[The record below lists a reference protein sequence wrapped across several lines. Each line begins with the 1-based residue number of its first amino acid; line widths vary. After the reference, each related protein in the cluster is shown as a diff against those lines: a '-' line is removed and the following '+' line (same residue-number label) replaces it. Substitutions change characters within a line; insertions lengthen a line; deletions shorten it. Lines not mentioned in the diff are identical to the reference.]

1 MHIRRA
7 TIDDKKQIA
16 AIWRANA
23 DMLGGVVMQAINK
36 GIASRQLHVAEIDGE
51 LAGFVEYHT
60 RRDGV
65 SVIYHIAVVNEYRG
79 QDVGRWL
86 VWSVP
91 CPVRLK
97 VTADNERAIRFYK
110 RIHFQQIAQETTKKG
125 RELLVMEL
133 RSLFIQCAGNN
144 RKFPDIC
151 RATGIAY
158 GSRHDDQFRA
168 QPFMMDINWK
178 KYDWSDYLRK
188 IETHR
193 PVMAMVPDYERPEQR
208 RMLYQQIRDL
218 KARGVLRIMVCP
230 KWDGA
235 IAHIPSWCVVAV
247 SVPSGYAGY
256 IPPLHQLKGRN
267 VHLLGGSPKKQREY
281 MLKIAGVGGRVVSVD
296 GNSHTRMQSM
306 IWNGSQWKSAGGNM
320 PYYDMVEYGARNIA
334 SSMQTTAE
342 YKQLPLFVA

>member
-1 MHIRRA
+1 MNIRRA
-7 TIDDKKQIA
+7 TSNDKPQIA
-16 AIWRANA
+16 AIWRKNA
-23 DMLGGVVMQAINK
+23 AMLGGVVMQAINK
-36 GIASRQLHVAEIDGE
+36 GITTRQLHVAEIDGAI
-51 LAGFVEYHT
+51 AGFVEYHK

-65 SVIYHIAVVNEYRG
+65 SVIYHIAVADEYRG

-110 RIHFQQIAQETTKKG
+110 HIHFQQIAQETTKSG
-125 RELLVMEL
+125 RELLVLEL

-178 KYDWSDYLRK
+178 KYDWSDYLQK

-218 KARGVLRIMVCP
+218 KMRGVLRIMVCP

-256 IPPLHQLKGRN
+256 IPPLHQLKGRS

-281 MLKIAGVGGRVVSVD
+281 MLKIAGVGGRVISAD
-296 GNSHTRMQSM
+296 GNSHAAKKSSV
-306 IWNGSQWKSAGGNM
+306 WNGSQWVKVPKEYA
-320 PYYDMVEYGARNIA
+320 YYDRVHDQILSIT